1 MTNYLKINKNLFF
14 THQTVATEAQKEKMI
29 EINTHHIFVIDCSG
43 SMHGELS
50 RIRKDLHNK
59 ISTSLKMNDSVTIL
73 WFSGKNEHGIVIEDY
88 TVNGAISLQKLKE
101 TIDKYLTSQCL
112 TAFKQPLE
120 NVKKVVER
128 VAKDKK
134 GYMHSMF
141 FLTDGC
147 DNCWPSKEILKA
159 TEDLKDILNGAT
171 IVEYGWYCNRE
182 LMSQMA
188 QTLGG
193 VHTVS
198 KDFTE
203 YEPYLNKQFLNDNK
217 GKRKYIQLSE
227 TPEFGVVFNIVD
239 GDVVMYTPNEN
250 NEVLIS
256 VDGETSMFFFTKNAP
271 TGKLLGGPEYFEK
284 VYQSGKF
291 KTDELVT
298 GAYAAMFAFSRKSDF
313 NLVSEILKATGDAHL
328 IKIKANTFGT
338 QKITELEQKFVNAI
352 NNEDCRFIEGYDPTL
367 EPAEDAYCI
376 LDMISDLMTSEEN
389 FWYPQHE
396 SFNYK
401 KIGSKTVSKSG
412 KVSQEDKDKL
422 EVLLKE
428 GKLSELQN
436 AVEDVKNKQT
446 TDLEFKYNNALQPSP
461 ISDLTWNSERANLSV
476 LVKYDGYVELPENKF
491 NIDTK
496 FDTFIFRNYTTI
508 KDGIIHMYT
517 LPVSLSEETF
527 TKLQANELLKGESYE
542 AGKIYVLD
550 YSKLPVIN
558 RKMVDSLSATDLF
571 HNEYELVK
579 LQAGNSY
586 FNNVK
591 NKLFNNASKKFK
603 ETYGEEAT
611 AWLESLGLKEGGYSP
626 AKLVEKSGEEIVV
639 NTLKIKIEKL
649 SSPVTG
655 KDIESAETKIKA
667 GVSLTP
673 KESLVEPYIKELTQY
688 KSLLPESEESDKLL
702 EDWLYAKSKNF
713 RNHKTKLM
721 TEISKAK
728 FLTIVGKSW
737 FKEFTDRSQKEMT
750 LDIDSK
756 PIKFTVEDDMKTV
769 KL

>member
-14 THQTVATEAQKEKMI
+14 THQTVTTEAQKEKMI

-227 TPEFGVVFNIVD
+227 IPEFGVVFNIVD

-256 VDGETSMFFFTKNAP
+256 VDGETSLFFFTKNAP

-313 NLVSEILKATGDAHL
+313 NLVSEILKAIGDAHL

-338 QKITELEQKFVNAI
+338 QKITELEQKFVDAI
-352 NNEDCRFIEGYDPTL
+352 NNEDCRFVEGYDPTL
-367 EPAEDAYCI
+367 EPAEDAYCV

-401 KIGSKTVSKSG
+401 KIGSKSN
-412 KVSQEDKDKL
+412 L
-422 EVLLKE
+422 
-428 GKLSELQN
+428 
-436 AVEDVKNKQT
+436 
-446 TDLEFKYNNALQPSP
+446 YNR
-461 ISDLTWNSERANLSV
+461 I
-476 LVKYDGYVELPENKF
+476 
-491 NIDTK
+491 
-496 FDTFIFRNYTTI
+496 
-508 KDGIIHMYT
+508 
-517 LPVSLSEETF
+517 
-527 TKLQANELLKGESYE
+527 
-542 AGKIYVLD
+542 
-550 YSKLPVIN
+550 
-558 RKMVDSLSATDLF
+558 
-571 HNEYELVK
+571 
-579 LQAGNSY
+579 GNSVCIPMIY
-586 FNNVK
+586 SVMSSILKQFN
-591 NKLFNNASKKFK
+591 F
-603 ETYGEEAT
+603 
-611 AWLESLGLKEGGYSP
+611 
-626 AKLVEKSGEEIVV
+626 
-639 NTLKIKIEKL
+639 
-649 SSPVTG
+649 
-655 KDIESAETKIKA
+655 
-667 GVSLTP
+667 
-673 KESLVEPYIKELTQY
+673 
-688 KSLLPESEESDKLL
+688 
-702 EDWLYAKSKNF
+702 
-713 RNHKTKLM
+713 
-721 TEISKAK
+721 
-728 FLTIVGKSW
+728 
-737 FKEFTDRSQKEMT
+737 
-750 LDIDSK
+750 
-756 PIKFTVEDDMKTV
+756 
-769 KL
+769 